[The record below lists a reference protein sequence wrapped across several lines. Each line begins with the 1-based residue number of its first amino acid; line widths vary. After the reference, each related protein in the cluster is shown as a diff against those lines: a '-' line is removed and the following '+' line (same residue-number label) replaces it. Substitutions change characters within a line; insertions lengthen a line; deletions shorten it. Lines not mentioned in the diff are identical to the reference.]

1 MSHRATICICR
12 QFPSFRMHA
21 HPGTISKHY
30 STLLQYFITHHRSDT
45 VLSLARKCSR
55 RSFRFCRQE
64 KRNGYNPEM
73 AGETFLQVLQI
84 CKGKPP
90 GRMKDE
96 RQAVFCLAGFC
107 VFYAVFSG
115 LAQDPTR
122 HKQLVD
128 VIGQWRSSSG
138 APSEERNYSM

>member
-1 MSHRATICICR
+1 
-12 QFPSFRMHA
+12 
-21 HPGTISKHY
+21 
-30 STLLQYFITHHRSDT
+30 
-45 VLSLARKCSR
+45 
-55 RSFRFCRQE
+55 
-64 KRNGYNPEM
+64 M

-138 APSEERNYSM
+138 APSEERNYST